1 MKLQETTNP
10 REVNNL
16 VFFIHCITIENC
28 PSVAASFSQVFF
40 LESQTKENSRHEI
53 GGGIGVGVGIGVP
66 TSVAEDE
73 KNLADYMCFGVFCV
87 CVSACA
93 RVREC
98 VCLSAWV
105 SVLNLFLETH
115 TCAHTHS
122 HMPELSR
129 LWRYNG
135 TLAYSQTNALRLVF
149 SLSLLSWAREC

>member
-1 MKLQETTNP
+1 M
-10 REVNNL
+10 
-16 VFFIHCITIENC
+16 
-28 PSVAASFSQVFF
+28 
-40 LESQTKENSRHEI
+40 
-53 GGGIGVGVGIGVP
+53 
-66 TSVAEDE
+66 
-73 KNLADYMCFGVFCV
+73 
-87 CVSACA
+87 SACA

-149 SLSLLSWAREC
+149 SLSLLSWARESVREIERAIERERESEREREREREKEIQHLSSSLES